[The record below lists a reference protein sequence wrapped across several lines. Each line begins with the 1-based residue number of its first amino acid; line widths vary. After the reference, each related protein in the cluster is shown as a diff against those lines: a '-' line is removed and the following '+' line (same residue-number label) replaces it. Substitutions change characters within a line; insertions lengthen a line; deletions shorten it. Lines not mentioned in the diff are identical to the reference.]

1 MANLPSKGQGEG
13 GASGRGVC
21 ILAHGL
27 VEGVAVDGEP
37 GHGGVKEGKQA
48 GSVQGVGG
56 GCDLRGA
63 DGEQGRKVTVTNT
76 SPPSRATAGRGDILG
91 RLAARGVAGMACVV
105 ISVSPFPWFGCQWAG
120 AFIPRPLCY
129 MGCLGPE
136 GFA

>member
-48 GSVQGVGG
+48 GSVQGSGEAVTSVEPMGS
-56 GCDLRGA
+56 RG
-63 DGEQGRKVTVTNT
+63 ER
-76 SPPSRATAGRGDILG
+76 
-91 RLAARGVAGMACVV
+91 
-105 ISVSPFPWFGCQWAG
+105 
-120 AFIPRPLCY
+120 
-129 MGCLGPE
+129 
-136 GFA
+136 